1 MLQCERKRLLSLNLQ
16 IAVTLRLH
24 QCYRRENRGVKRRK
38 RYYHQV
44 KVCQDLSGWI
54 CDRHK
59 HDKLQIV
66 NNTKHQQS
74 ITHHYDSI
82 SPQNNNTTGFAQAC
96 GLKEVKH

>member
-66 NNTKHQQS
+66 NNTNTNSLSLTTTTQSPHRITTQQGS
-74 ITHHYDSI
+74 LR
-82 SPQNNNTTGFAQAC
+82 PVA
-96 GLKEVKH
+96 